1 MVFVCGQLGN
11 ADADFLLPLVVIFGE
26 LGKKGAGIRIGTKQP
41 FLHGKAGRLFVFSD
55 KLIVCR
61 EDIGSIAGN
70 DLVDPH
76 RYLVAERDAFQP
88 LIPFFRLYLTLGIN
102 LGGLSIGGDPDVD
115 RGDALACYLGFLA
128 EENHAES
135 LSFHDCSALI
145 VIRLQHRN
153 VTG

>member
-1 MVFVCGQLGN
+1 VVFVCGQLGN
-11 ADADFLLPLVVIFGE
+11 ADADFLLPLVAIFGE
-26 LGKKGAGIRIGTKQP
+26 LGKKGAGIRTGTKQP

-102 LGGLSIGGDPDVD
+102 LGGLSVGGDPDVD
-115 RGDALACYLGFLA
+115 RGDALGVTLVFLQKKTTLKVF
-128 EENHAES
+128 
-135 LSFHDCSALI
+135 LSMTA
-145 VIRLQHRN
+145 RL
-153 VTG
+153 

>member
-11 ADADFLLPLVVIFGE
+11 ADADFLLPLVALFGE
-26 LGKKGAGIRIGTKQP
+26 LGKKGSGIRIGTKQT

-76 RYLVAERDAFQP
+76 RYFVAERDAFQP

-102 LGGLSIGGDPDVD
+102 LGGLSVGGDPDVD
-115 RGDALACYLGFLA
+115 RGDALTCYLGFLA

>member
-11 ADADFLLPLVVIFGE
+11 ADADFLLPLVAIFGE
-26 LGKKGAGIRIGTKQP
+26 LGKKGSGIRIGTKQP

-102 LGGLSIGGDPDVD
+102 LGGLSVGGDPDVD
-115 RGDALACYLGFLA
+115 RGDALGVTLVFLQKKTTLKVF
-128 EENHAES
+128 
-135 LSFHDCSALI
+135 LSMTA
-145 VIRLQHRN
+145 RL
-153 VTG
+153 

>member
-1 MVFVCGQLGN
+1 MGN
-11 ADADFLLPLVVIFGE
+11 ADADFLLPLVAIFGE
-26 LGKKGAGIRIGTKQP
+26 LGKKGSGIRIGTKQP

-76 RYLVAERDAFQP
+76 RYFVAERDAFQP

-102 LGGLSIGGDPDVD
+102 LGGLSVGDDPDVD
-115 RGDALACYLGFLA
+115 RGDALGVTLVFLQKKTTLKVF
-128 EENHAES
+128 
-135 LSFHDCSALI
+135 LSMTA
-145 VIRLQHRN
+145 RL
-153 VTG
+153 

>member
-11 ADADFLLPLVVIFGE
+11 ADADFLLPLVAIFGE
-26 LGKKGAGIRIGTKQP
+26 LGKKGAGIRTGTKQP
-41 FLHGKAGRLFVFSD
+41 FLFVFSD

-102 LGGLSIGGDPDVD
+102 LGGLSVGGDPDVD
-115 RGDALACYLGFLA
+115 RGDALGVTLVFLQKKTTLKVF
-128 EENHAES
+128 
-135 LSFHDCSALI
+135 LSMTA
-145 VIRLQHRN
+145 RL
-153 VTG
+153 